1 MTIATAEEM
10 DDVRAVEAL
19 LRTSLAD
26 PETAWSVGSF
36 GAIAEFMRDPDETVT
51 ELTDGR
57 LGAYTSRGAVAF
69 TPIPGLRPVAYET
82 AINSGWNHAVA
93 FCLPEEACAMTRR
106 SVVTELGPDRDAARD
121 EDRDAIL
128 FDLGLDLLAVDACV
142 RSADPEVIACLR
154 AGSGKP
160 IFDHANPIGPRLVE
174 LSPNRVFVGRAGR
187 VEVFQ
192 PIPPADGKSPEGPHT
207 HVMPQLLKGGRT
219 HAATTPIPEG
229 FVPFAAMHPAHPYK
243 DALGQRI
250 PFRQERVDA
259 FQALLDRWGDPD
271 LVAAKRHVAGGGN
284 PDEVGRG
291 RHLQAARRVAE
302 NQARYR
308 RGEIMEIEADEEDPG
323 AGE

>member
-1 MTIATAEEM
+1 MTIATAKEM
-10 DDVRAVEAL
+10 DEVRAVEAL
-19 LRTSLAD
+19 LRRSLAD
-26 PETAWSVGSF
+26 PDTAWSVGSF
-36 GAIAEFMRDPDETVT
+36 GAIAEFMRDPDEQTT

-82 AINSGWNHAVA
+82 AINSGWNHAIA
-93 FCLPEEACAMTRR
+93 LCLPEAACAMTRR
-106 SVVTELGPDRDAARD
+106 TVVTELGPDKDAVRE

-128 FDLGLDLLAVDACV
+128 FDLGLGLLAVDACV
-142 RSADPEVIACLR
+142 RSADPDVIACLR
-154 AGSGKP
+154 AGTGKP
-160 IFDHANPIGPRLVE
+160 VFDHANPIGPRLVE

-207 HVMPQLLKGGRT
+207 HVMPKLLKGGRT

-229 FVPFAAMHPAHPYK
+229 FVPFATIHPAHPYK

-250 PFRQERVDA
+250 PFLQERVDA
-259 FQALLDRWGDPD
+259 FQSLLDRWGDPE
-271 LVAAKRHVAGGGN
+271 LVAVKRRITEGGDPDAIGPGRHV
-284 PDEVGRG
+284 
-291 RHLQAARRVAE
+291 QAARRVAE

-308 RGEIMEIEADEEDPG
+308 RGEVMEIAPDEEEPD
-323 AGE
+323 AG

>member
-1 MTIATAEEM
+1 MTIATAAEM
-10 DDVRAVEAL
+10 DEVRAVEAL
-19 LRTSLAD
+19 LRNCLAD

-36 GAIAEFMRDPDETVT
+36 GAIAEFMRDPDEQAT

-93 FCLPEEACAMTRR
+93 LCLPEDSCAMTRR
-106 SVVTELGPDRDAARD
+106 TVVTELGPDRDAARD
-121 EDRDAIL
+121 EDREAIL

-142 RSADPEVIACLR
+142 RSADPEVIETLR
-154 AGSGKP
+154 AGTGKP
-160 IFDHANPIGPRLVE
+160 IFDHANPIGPRLVS

-207 HVMPQLLKGGRT
+207 HVMPKLLRGGRT

-229 FVPFAAMHPAHPYK
+229 FVPFAAIHPAHPYK

-259 FQALLDRWGDPD
+259 FQALLDRWGDPE
-271 LVAAKRHVAGGGN
+271 LVAVKRRITEGGD
-284 PDEVGRG
+284 PEAVGPG
-291 RHLQAARRVAE
+291 RHIQAARRVAE

-308 RGEIMEIEADEEDPG
+308 RGEVMAIAADEEEPSVD
-323 AGE
+323 E